1 MKITQGIRRC
11 FFAAS
16 ATFLISG
23 IGKTQIIA
31 PAAYSSGSKV
41 NYVKTWDVLAP
52 TQDPVAVMSKPN
64 QDVRQ
69 TTQYIDG
76 LGRPIQTVVRKGS
89 LVTGDTARD
98 LVMPVVYDDFGRET
112 YKYLPFAANNTGGN
126 TSMSDGLFKLNPFQ
140 QDSTFSKSLYSDET
154 YFYAK
159 SVFESSPANRVLET
173 YAPGNN
179 WVGTSGQSS
188 ESGRRGVKMKYW
200 FNRTADSVRLWRV
213 TSITNGLG
221 SYSTNSIYGV
231 GELSKQV
238 IQDEH
243 NNQVIQFKDKEGKI
257 ILKRVQLTTS
267 ADNGSGQTH
276 TGWLCTYYI
285 YDDASQLRCVIQP
298 KGVELLAVSSWSLT
312 STILAELCF
321 RYEYD
326 SRGRMIMK
334 KVPGA
339 GIVYMV
345 YDAKDRVV
353 MSQDSLMR
361 AAHQWLFTTYDDLN
375 RPSSSGLITDNTN
388 YNNAPYH
395 WGQAEIS
402 TSYPNIGSYSNE
414 ILTKTFYDDYDWRS
428 GEGNPLSN
436 TRNTS
441 YDSYL
446 FSPSNSTWPYPQ
458 AMTQTIHLRGMVTG
472 TKTKILGTGTYLYTV
487 SFFDEKAKPVQV
499 QATNISNGTD
509 ITTTQFGWEGQILFS
524 VNKHEKGGTNS
535 QTSIVLT
542 KVTYDDLGRVTK
554 TEKKISNTKVSSGS
568 MPSSWTTISQ
578 HEYNSIGQL
587 KKKKLGP
594 EPLEIL
600 DYEYNIRGWILGA
613 NRNYAKNTSSVSNWF
628 GFDLGY
634 DKATIQPLG
643 GSSIGSFTSQQYNGN
658 ITGMVWKSI
667 GDNEI
672 RKYDFTYDAANRFL
686 SADFNQYTSSSF
698 NKSAGIDFSVSN
710 MAYDANGNIL
720 SMKQRGVKLTGSV
733 TIDSLTYNYIS
744 NTNKLLNVID
754 GVNDALTKLG
764 DFRTSLLHPNSGSK
778 NSSTVDYNYDGN
790 GNLLKDLNKNLISY
804 TGVDGI
810 EYNHLNLPKK
820 ITVKKDGSSN
830 KGTIEYTYD
839 AAGNKLKKVTTEGSA
854 VTTTLY
860 LIGNYINDT
869 LQFIGTEE
877 GRARFKKTNNT
888 LHYDY
893 FLKDHLGNVRMVL
906 TSEKDTST
914 YPVVTFE
921 DAAISNES
929 IYYENVD
936 IERTSRPG
944 SFYTSGT
951 NGTKVQLLR
960 KSTQAIGSGKL
971 LRVMA
976 KDRVHIKVDYYIQ
989 NDATDNN
996 NANGLNSLLSSLTS
1010 VINNNSGTGAFHG
1023 NGATVSSE
1031 LGNSSPLA
1039 SFLSPQGTGSS
1050 SSMPKAYLNILF
1062 FDEQFKFVDQ
1072 NSEIIQVSTK
1082 GSGQQVVRMDGGAK
1096 QAPKNGF
1103 VYIYVSN
1110 ESNNLVYFDNLQVV
1124 HERSSLVEESHY
1136 YPFGLTMAGIC
1147 SKALG
1152 FGTPENKIKYNGKEE
1167 QKNEFSEGVGLE
1179 WLDYWARMYDN
1190 QIGRWMA
1197 IDPHTENYSN
1207 QSPYNY
1213 VMNMPMIAT
1222 DPNGMDTYL
1231 SGQAAQDFFRQLQ
1244 SSSNKSIDEIDDMA
1258 QSAMYQNGGESV
1270 ENFTIDPQKFKTFDI
1285 KVDDKKIG
1293 VVYSYF
1299 DELKPDRELAGA
1311 AGGIRFMFG
1320 AVITDEGSKL
1330 NPTDLNWI
1338 QRLKTNYVTGRVPGQ
1353 KPNEW
1358 FDDQSD
1364 ESRSAG
1370 GRYYMTYE
1378 ETQRRIANGQA
1389 PSFVRKD
1396 QYTSVMWDSP
1406 RRGIRD
1412 RETGEYINTTW
1423 MANLS
1428 LVNVNNNN
1436 SSLIIFMYGFSLT
1449 NGVLKVT
1456 KPTVI
1461 KQSN

>member
-11 FFAAS
+11 IFAAS

-41 NYVKTWDVLAP
+41 NYVRTWDVLAP
-52 TQDPVAVMSKPN
+52 TQDPVAVISKPN

-98 LVMPVVYDDFGRET
+98 LVIPVVYDDFGRET

-126 TSMSDGLFKLNPFQ
+126 ASMSDGLFKLNPFQ

-159 SVFESSPANRVLET
+159 SFFENSPASRVLES

-188 ESGRRGVKMKYW
+188 ESARRGVKVKSW
-200 FNRTADSVRLWRV
+200 FNKTADSVRLWRV
-213 TSITNGLG
+213 TNITNSLG
-221 SYSTNSIYGV
+221 SYSTSSIYAAGQ
-231 GELSKQV
+231 LTKQV
-238 IQDEH
+238 SHDEH
-243 NNQVIQFKDKEGKI
+243 NNQVIEFKDKEGKI
-257 ILKRVQLTTS
+257 LLKKVQLTAST
-267 ADNGSGQTH
+267 DNGAGQNH

-285 YDDASQLRCVIQP
+285 YDEANQLRCVIQP

-326 SRGRMIMK
+326 IRGQMIMK

-345 YDAKDRVV
+345 YDAKDRLV
-353 MSQDSLMR
+353 MSQDSLTR

-375 RPSSSGLITDNTN
+375 RPSSTGLITDNTN

-395 WGQAEIS
+395 WGQAEVNA
-402 TSYPNIGSYSNE
+402 SYPNIGSYTNE

-446 FSPSNSTWPYPQ
+446 LSASNSTWPYPQ
-458 AMTQTIHLRGMVTG
+458 AMTQTVHLRGMATG
-472 TKTKILGTGTYLYTV
+472 TRTKVLGTSTYLYTV
-487 SFFDEKAKPVQV
+487 SFYDENAKPVQV
-499 QATNISNGTD
+499 QATNISSATD
-509 ITTTQFGWEGQILFS
+509 ILTTQYGWAGQVLFS

-542 KVTYDDLGRVTK
+542 KVTYDDLGRLTK

-594 EPLEIL
+594 EPLETL
-600 DYEYNIRGWILGA
+600 DFDYNIRGWILGA

-634 DKATIQPLG
+634 DKTTIQPTG
-643 GSSIGSFTSQQYNGN
+643 GSSIGSYNSQMYNGN
-658 ITGMVWKSI
+658 INGMVWKSI

-698 NKSAGIDFSVSN
+698 NKNAGIDFSVSN

-720 SMKQRGVKLTGSV
+720 SIKQRGVKLTGSV

-754 GVNDALTKLG
+754 GVNDAQTKLG
-764 DFRTSLLHPNSGSK
+764 DFRTSTLHPNSGSK
-778 NSSTVDYNYDGN
+778 NSSTVDYTYDGN
-790 GNLLKDLNKNLISY
+790 GNLLKDLNKDLISY

-820 ITVKKDGSSN
+820 ITVRKDGSNN

-839 AAGNKLKKVTTEGSA
+839 AAGNKLKKVTTEGSV

-860 LIGNYINDT
+860 LIGNYVNDT

-877 GRARFKKTNNT
+877 GRARFKRANNT

-936 IERTSRPG
+936 IERTNRPG

-951 NGTKVQLLR
+951 NGAKVQLLR
-960 KSTQAIGSGKL
+960 KSTQAIGAGKL

-976 KDRVHIKVDYYIQ
+976 KDRMHIKVDYYIQ
-989 NDATDNN
+989 NDATDNA
-996 NANGLNSLLSSLTS
+996 NANGLSSLLSGITS
-1010 VINNNSGTGAFHG
+1010 IINNNSGTGGFHG
-1023 NGATVSSE
+1023 NGTTVSNE
-1031 LGNSSPLA
+1031 LGNSTPL
-1039 SFLSPQGTGSS
+1039 SNFLSPQGTGSS

-1062 FDEQFKFVDQ
+1062 FDEQFKFVEQ
-1072 NSEIIQVSTK
+1072 NSEIIQVTTK
-1082 GSGQQVVRMDGGAK
+1082 GSGQQVLRMDGSAK

-1124 HERSSLVEESHY
+1124 HERSSLTDETHY
-1136 YPFGLTMAGIC
+1136 YPFGLTMNGIS
-1147 SKALG
+1147 SKALS
-1152 FGTPENKIKYNGKEE
+1152 FGDPENKVRFQGQEFAHKEFFDGSGIEMYEFKY
-1167 QKNEFSEGVGLE
+1167 
-1179 WLDYWARMYDN
+1179 RMDDP
-1190 QIGRWMA
+1190 QIGRFWQ
-1197 IDPHTENYSN
+1197 IDPLANDYLYNSTYAFSENKVTGHVELEGLESESINSN
-1207 QSPYNY
+1207 
-1213 VMNMPMIAT
+1213 
-1222 DPNGMDTYL
+1222 DPRVRAMFSTGTQNQM
-1231 SGQAAQDFFRQLQ
+1231 SEFNKNAAQAASVTVSTGLGVSAKVQGPGFKAEAGVNGPQASVTRDLAGNTTASGSAASAGVSLQ
-1244 SSSNKSIDEIDDMA
+1244 AGPVKADANVSLLN
-1258 QSAMYQNGGESV
+1258 V
-1270 ENFTIDPQKFKTFDI
+1270 EVKDGKT
-1285 KVDDKKIG
+1285 KVDPVNAGLGVQFLPVLPSKEVKVDEVTTKGKGNLIDATVSVGVHIAAIG
-1293 VVYSYF
+1293 VEVKVNV
-1299 DELKPDRELAGA
+1299 EKAGKA
-1311 AGGIRFMFG
+1311 VVNFFGGIIEWGSSVARDATQYFG
-1320 AVITDEGSKL
+1320 GSK
-1330 NPTDLNWI
+1330 
-1338 QRLKTNYVTGRVPGQ
+1338 
-1353 KPNEW
+1353 
-1358 FDDQSD
+1358 
-1364 ESRSAG
+1364 
-1370 GRYYMTYE
+1370 
-1378 ETQRRIANGQA
+1378 
-1389 PSFVRKD
+1389 PS
-1396 QYTSVMWDSP
+1396 S
-1406 RRGIRD
+1406 G
-1412 RETGEYINTTW
+1412 N
-1423 MANLS
+1423 
-1428 LVNVNNNN
+1428 
-1436 SSLIIFMYGFSLT
+1436 
-1449 NGVLKVT
+1449 
-1456 KPTVI
+1456 
-1461 KQSN
+1461 